1 MQSRWKRVPVR
12 VVQLARCGG
21 VDASIVEPARLLF
34 CALSIVPKSAMIHF
48 SHSEITDNRLAT
60 LHCGTACCCW
70 RVQCQDARST
80 GKQHTSPAPVACQHS
95 SQLTT
100 WTAQVE
106 RVFGAFASR
115 EPQPA
120 SARTRAGPDGRANS
134 TTLRSGARP
143 TGKMVAEWPAP
154 AHDHGRSARNLAHT
168 KPRARRAAAANH
180 THSDT
185 AEGPRA
191 LLKVSN
197 PEWRRTVASVAERQD
212 SSKSSARSAMRA
224 VLFSDVDCEY
234 PPTHPPRGTRP

>member
-1 MQSRWKRVPVR
+1 VP
-12 VVQLARCGG
+12 RC
-21 VDASIVEPARLLF
+21 AQA
-34 CALSIVPKSAMIHF
+34 
-48 SHSEITDNRLAT
+48 
-60 LHCGTACCCW
+60 
-70 RVQCQDARST
+70 T

-234 PPTHPPRGTRP
+234 PPTHPPRGTRAIVCKETATLRKEHAIRIFLPSTNSTTSRPTVCDCGREAPAGRARTRGWRRRTLCAAFR